1 MTKIFLI
8 FSHKLTDVQ
17 VKDVKEVLSV
27 DDFVYLPDNLQNI
40 WSQILP
46 YGELPIS
53 ELNKIIDW
61 IKVEANKN
69 DYILV
74 QGDFGATYYMVNW
87 AFKSGLIP
95 IYATTERV
103 VLEENKEGD
112 RVVKKNIFRHVN
124 FRRYVAFE

>member
-1 MTKIFLI
+1 MKIYLL
-8 FSHKLTDVQ
+8 FSHTLTDEQKSELEKMGVS
-17 VKDVKEVLSV
+17 DIIPIPE
-27 DDFVYLPDNLQNI
+27 DLQFI
-40 WSQILP
+40 WSNMP
-46 YGELPIS
+46 PAGELNITV
-53 ELNKIIDW
+53 LNEIIDW
-61 IKVEANKN
+61 LSGSASEG
-69 DYILV
+69 DYILI

-112 RVVKKNIFRHVN
+112 RIVKKNIFRHVN

>member
-1 MTKIFLI
+1 MKIYLL
-8 FSHKLTDVQ
+8 FSHTLTDEQKSELEKMGVSDIIPIPEDLQ
-17 VKDVKEVLSV
+17 
-27 DDFVYLPDNLQNI
+27 FV
-40 WSQILP
+40 WSNMP
-46 YGELPIS
+46 PAGELNITV
-53 ELNKIIDW
+53 LNEIIDW
-61 IKVEANKN
+61 LSGSASEG
-69 DYILV
+69 DYILI

-112 RVVKKNIFRHVN
+112 RIVKKNIFRHVN

>member
-1 MTKIFLI
+1 MKIYLL
-8 FSHKLTDVQ
+8 FSHTLTDEQKSELEKMGVS
-17 VKDVKEVLSV
+17 DIIPIPE
-27 DDFVYLPDNLQNI
+27 DLQFI
-40 WSQILP
+40 WSNMP
-46 YGELPIS
+46 PAGELNITV
-53 ELNKIIDW
+53 LNEIIDW
-61 IKVEANKN
+61 LSGSASEG
-69 DYILV
+69 DYILI

>member
-1 MTKIFLI
+1 MKIYLL
-8 FSHKLTDVQ
+8 FSHTLTDEQKYELEKMGVS
-17 VKDVKEVLSV
+17 DIIPIPE
-27 DDFVYLPDNLQNI
+27 DLQFI
-40 WSQILP
+40 WSNMP
-46 YGELPIS
+46 PAGELNITV
-53 ELNKIIDW
+53 LNEIIDW
-61 IKVEANKN
+61 LSGSASEG
-69 DYILV
+69 DYILI

-112 RVVKKNIFRHVN
+112 RIVKKNIFRHVN